1 MSEAQTDADAYS
13 VYEYMLWG
21 THRYS
26 TGSWVPL
33 VSRVV
38 VVPRVRGTMH

>member
-26 TGSWVPL
+26 TGSSEYGFQQML
-33 VSRVV
+33 KLGLGAYTTR
-38 VVPRVRGTMH
+38 